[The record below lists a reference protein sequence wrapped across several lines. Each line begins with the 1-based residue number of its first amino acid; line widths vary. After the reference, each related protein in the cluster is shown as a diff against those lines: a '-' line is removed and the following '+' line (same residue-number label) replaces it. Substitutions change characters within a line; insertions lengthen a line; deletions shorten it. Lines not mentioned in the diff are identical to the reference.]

1 MSATHDESHPVD
13 SGLPPILGG
22 SSFHDLTEAM
32 VRPLERPPTRGWWL
46 GFVPSVALVG
56 LFGVAAGWIFHEGVG
71 VWGLNRPV
79 AWAFDFTSLLF
90 WAGVGL
96 GGTLVS
102 AGLLLLRQRWRGAIR
117 RASEATACCA
127 LICAACV
134 AALHLGRP
142 WLAYWLAPAPN
153 QMGTWPQFR
162 SPLVWSLFAVGA
174 CGTVTALLSY
184 VGLLPDL
191 ATLRDRS
198 QGTRRKTFGALALG
212 WRGSL
217 RHWHHHERACRILA
231 GSAAALSLWALAV
244 VSMNLA
250 TPKDRGWHGA
260 LLPMHFVAGAV
271 LSGVATIVALLV
283 IACRAPALG
292 RVITREHLEHMARL
306 LRVASLS
313 VGSVLALEFLVAW
326 TAGGADQRFAAQ
338 NRALGPVAWA
348 FWTAVACSVVAPQL
362 LWFERIRGSLVGLF
376 ALAILADVGTWLG
389 IFVTLVPALHYDFLP
404 ASWSGIRP
412 TFWDVATL
420 LGSFGVWVALACLF
434 VRFLPF
440 FGAAEVKAA
449 LSRAATRLDGHDLK
463 DRNSPDA
470 ADARSLSPEE
480 SG

>member
-1 MSATHDESHPVD
+1 MSAAHERSHPVD
-13 SGLPPILGG
+13 SGLSPIFGG
-22 SSFHDLTEAM
+22 PSLRAVTEAL
-32 VRPLERPPTRGWWL
+32 VRPLEHPPSRGWWL

-56 LFGVAAGWIFHEGVG
+56 LFAVAAGWIFHEGVG

-90 WAGVGL
+90 FAGVGL
-96 GGTLVS
+96 GGTLIS

-127 LICAACV
+127 LLCAVCI

-142 WLAYWLAPAPN
+142 WLAFWLAPAPN

-162 SPLVWSLFAVGA
+162 SPLLWSLIAVGA

-184 VGLLPDL
+184 VGSLPDL

-198 QGTRRKTFGALALG
+198 RGTRRKTFGALALG

-231 GSAAALSLWALAV
+231 GSAAALSLLALAV
-244 VSMNLA
+244 VPMNLA
-250 TPKDRGWHGA
+250 IPEDRGWHGA
-260 LLPMHFVAGAV
+260 LLPARFVAGAV
-271 LSGVATIVALLV
+271 LSGSATIVALLV
-283 IACRAPALG
+283 IARREPALG
-292 RVITREHLEHMARL
+292 SVIRREHLEHMARL
-306 LRVASLS
+306 LRAAGLS
-313 VGSVLALEFLVAW
+313 VGLVLALEFLVTW
-326 TAGGADQRFAAQ
+326 VGGGAEARFVAQ

-348 FWTAVACSVVAPQL
+348 FWAAVACSVVAPQL
-362 LWFERIRGSLVGLF
+362 LWFEKIRGSLAGLF

-389 IFVTLVPALHYDFLP
+389 IFVILVPALHYGFLP
-404 ASWSGIRP
+404 ASWAGIRP

-420 LGSFGVWVALACLF
+420 LGGCGVWVALACLF
-434 VRFLPF
+434 VRHLPF

-449 LSRAATRLDGHDLK
+449 LSRAVARLDGHDLE
-463 DRNSPDA
+463 DRSSPA